1 MLFFMS
7 QRDIESFTLVEADDK
22 GRDAAVTWH
31 VIQRHDLEAG
41 ALGSGKCRDETVQ
54 IIRLANHG
62 DGLGRGRLERQCRL
76 PCFGRLTIERQPAL
90 VPLLVKELLDF
101 GRRYPFAVFDQ
112 ALDGTELLDQLDGR
126 LFTDAADAWNIV
138 RHVAYQAL

>member
-7 QRDIESFTLVEADDK
+7 QRDIENFTLVEADDK

-31 VIQRHDLEAG
+31 VIQRYDLEAD

-76 PCFGRLTIERQPAL
+76 PRFGRLTIERQPAL
-90 VPLLVKELLDF
+90 VPP
-101 GRRYPFAVFDQ
+101 GRGKDLRRRHRTPLCPRLRYW
-112 ALDGTELLDQLDGR
+112 GR
-126 LFTDAADAWNIV
+126 
-138 RHVAYQAL
+138 QG